1 MKTFTEAAMDAI
13 ERGDAV
19 VAGAAFIGCDPP
31 VRVWSGEGTL
41 PIEGENFSGIGNRAL
56 AQVSGGSIGGAA
68 QNLTL
73 TLSGIDPE
81 VLDDLDADELQGAPV
96 AVWRLIFD
104 SSGTQ
109 LLDAQVY
116 ARGRVDAVTTDE
128 TVGDVAAIMVAVE
141 GAARGLGRRGSRWRS
156 DADQRLIDPLD
167 GGFRKISYAGE
178 ITLYWAGQRPATAG
192 QALPGASGPGGGIG
206 SGRGYKTVNSV

>member
-1 MKTFTEAAMDAI
+1 MKTFTAAAMDAI

-19 VAGAAFIGCDPP
+19 VARACYIGCDPP

-41 PIEGENFSGIGNRAL
+41 PIDGEDFLGIGNRAL
-56 AQVSGGSIGGAA
+56 AQVSGGAIGGAA

-81 VLDDLDADELQGAPV
+81 IIDDLDADELQDAAV

-104 SSGTQ
+104 NSGTV

-116 ARGRVDAVTTDE
+116 ERGRVDAVTTDE
-128 TVGDVAAIMVAVE
+128 TVGDVSAILVAVE
-141 GAARGLGRRGSRWRS
+141 GAARGLGRRGARMRT

-167 GGFRKISYAGE
+167 GGYRKVSYAGE
-178 ITLYWAGQRPATAG
+178 ITLYWGGQRPATAA
-192 QALPGASGPGGGIG
+192 QAIPGAGAGGGF
-206 SGRGYKTVNSV
+206 SGRGIIGRPNLV